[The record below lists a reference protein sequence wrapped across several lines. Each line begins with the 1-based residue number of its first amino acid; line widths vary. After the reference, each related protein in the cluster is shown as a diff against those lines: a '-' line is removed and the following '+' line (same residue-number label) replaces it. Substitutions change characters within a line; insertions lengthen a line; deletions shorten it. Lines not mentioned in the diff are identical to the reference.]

1 MSSNEEHPLPT
12 PQTQATRQTFSMQH
26 GDVISKIEIILI
38 LKSCT
43 KSYAIKERMC
53 KIRWLTRWKE
63 IKKGYKKQYK
73 IMVKISGLKMKM
85 DSLNDVLK

>member
-1 MSSNEEHPLPT
+1 
-12 PQTQATRQTFSMQH
+12 
-26 GDVISKIEIILI
+26 
-38 LKSCT
+38 
-43 KSYAIKERMC
+43 MC

-85 DSLNDVLK
+85 DSLNDVLELTLDSFSLPKVASKLSE